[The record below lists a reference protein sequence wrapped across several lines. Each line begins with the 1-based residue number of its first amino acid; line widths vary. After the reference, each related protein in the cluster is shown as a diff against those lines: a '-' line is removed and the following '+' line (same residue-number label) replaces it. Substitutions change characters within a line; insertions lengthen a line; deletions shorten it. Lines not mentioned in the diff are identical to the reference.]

1 VVNFEI
7 EKKSNDLYLGTKEVV
22 RPSPADRRRASANNG
37 NMQTPPSRKGGRPP
51 AVERPPRASPR
62 GSCLPQAVGSRGRK
76 RATASPARARGKW
89 RWRGRAWGRRP
100 PCSIRSAQPDRRP
113 APRAVR
119 RHIQLQPHAARRPP
133 PRASSTSID
142 VEVDAAGS
150 RPPSTRPTLHAAEI
164 VLLDPPRLAPP
175 QAWIPPAVDLEV
187 AAGLG
192 RSDADKWALAGC
204 AWTLVGRGPRAPL
217 LRRLPSTC
225 SIASPS
231 TCSVASQISPVVV
244 EEPLAKSRV
253 AERGAGG
260 RWLGCSIPGDAR
272 RTGLAAFCSR
282 FCGSCWSRYSVAC
295 SIHWR
300 QVLSHLISSHLYA
313 FDNRSNLR
321 CLNWSSWLEG
331 ADVTEVC
338 QQATAQ
344 DAGKRGLWPSPHL
357 MRERGQTCTP

>member
-1 VVNFEI
+1 MSV
-7 EKKSNDLYLGTKEVV
+7 DALRL
-22 RPSPADRRRASANNG
+22 SPADRRRSSANNG

-62 GSCLPQAVGSRGRK
+62 GSCLPQAVGSRGRR

-192 RSDADKWALAGC
+192 KSDADKWALAGC

-217 LRRLPSTC
+217 LRRLP
-225 SIASPS
+225 
-231 TCSVASQISPVVV
+231 
-244 EEPLAKSRV
+244 
-253 AERGAGG
+253 
-260 RWLGCSIPGDAR
+260 
-272 RTGLAAFCSR
+272 F
-282 FCGSCWSRYSVAC
+282 
-295 SIHWR
+295 
-300 QVLSHLISSHLYA
+300 HLLHRLPFHMISSHLYA

-321 CLNWSSWLEG
+321 CLNWSPWLED

>member
-1 VVNFEI
+1 MSV
-7 EKKSNDLYLGTKEVV
+7 DALRL
-22 RPSPADRRRASANNG
+22 SPADRRRSSANNG

-217 LRRLPSTC
+217 LRRLPFHLLHRL
-225 SIASPS
+225 PFHLLRRL
-231 TCSVASQISPVVV
+231 PD
-244 EEPLAKSRV
+244 LAGGG
-253 AERGAGG
+253 RGA
-260 RWLGCSIPGDAR
+260 
-272 RTGLAAFCSR
+272 TG
-282 FCGSCWSRYSVAC
+282 
-295 SIHWR
+295 
-300 QVLSHLISSHLYA
+300 
-313 FDNRSNLR
+313 
-321 CLNWSSWLEG
+321 
-331 ADVTEVC
+331 EVKS
-338 QQATAQ
+338 
-344 DAGKRGLWPSPHL
+344 G
-357 MRERGQTCTP
+357 RERGRWEVVGMQHPRGCATDWPCCILQQVLRLLLEPLQRGLQHPLETVL